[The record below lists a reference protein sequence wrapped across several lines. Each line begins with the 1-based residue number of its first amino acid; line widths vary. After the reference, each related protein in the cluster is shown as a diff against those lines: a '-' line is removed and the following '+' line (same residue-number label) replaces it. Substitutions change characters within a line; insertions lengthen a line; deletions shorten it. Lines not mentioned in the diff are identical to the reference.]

1 MPDPRGI
8 LSCSCLLLLAG
19 LFSGP
24 TEALSLRVGPS
35 AGQSG
40 SFCDFARIGDAI
52 AFLPAGDETHTIRVE
67 AIATDDPAD
76 AIGVFDRSV
85 HIVADLEAGSGCSA
99 EADPDERLLLE
110 IDGQFLDGTRTVT
123 VGFGGQLVLERVI
136 VASNRITGGVEV
148 SGGALTMID
157 SRVTANRTQDGRSG
171 GGILVEGGTLE
182 LSDSTVDFNQAA
194 GSGGGIFC
202 AFGRGSRARVVLR
215 DGTFINDNLAQSG
228 GGIYLFDR
236 CDVEIGEQVAM
247 SGNRAVAN
255 GGAIGMEPHPI
266 DGDNHSTLMLFG
278 KTVFSNNEA
287 ETDGGAIFWPEG
299 NRLEMDIAT
308 DTSLRFLNNRAGRD
322 GGAIRILGPGADLR
336 FSNVDFDS
344 NRAGGFGGAVAVDD
358 RNVSFRASCGSV
370 AIDDTPLEPVGSYC
384 AEFVGNNFQDH
395 FGQTRT
401 GKFGAHLFAREASV
415 LVDRYRFGFSHVTDG
430 DAPDGADGLAIFT
443 SSGDLLLQNV
453 LVENHSTDLGDAIDV
468 IDLAGDDSD
477 LLLFNSTLAGNDG
490 VPVHV
495 RGDASL
501 RAIGSIVAGNT
512 RGITVSGE
520 LIETC
525 SNLQI
530 GDAPAP
536 VDPGFVFD
544 FDRGGFRLAPSSPM
558 IDGGLGCDPA
568 LLPDFY
574 EPPVLDLDGARR
586 TLGVQD
592 PMAFDLGALEFFNEN
607 LEFVFNDGFE

>member
-1 MPDPRGI
+1 MPDPRES
-8 LSCSCLLLLAG
+8 LFFASLLLLAG
-19 LFSGP
+19 ISAGP
-24 TEALSLRVGPS
+24 AEALSLRVGPS

-40 SFCDFARIGDAI
+40 SFCDFASLGDAI

-67 AIATDDPAD
+67 TVATDDPAD

-85 HIVADLEAGSGCSA
+85 HIVADLAAGSGCSA
-99 EADPDERLLLE
+99 DAGPDERLLLE
-110 IDGQFLDGTRTVT
+110 IDGQFLGGARTVT
-123 VGFGGQLVLERVI
+123 VGLGGELVLERVT
-136 VASNRITGGVEV
+136 VASNRFTGGVEV
-148 SGGALTMID
+148 SGGSLKMID

-182 LSDSTVDFNQAA
+182 LIDTEVDFNQAA
-194 GSGGGIFC
+194 GTGGGVFC

-215 DGTFINDNLAQSG
+215 DGTFFHGNVANSG
-228 GGIYLFDR
+228 GAIYLFDR
-236 CDVEIGEQVAM
+236 CDLEMHGQVVM
-247 SGNRAVAN
+247 SGNSAAVN
-255 GGAIGMEPHPI
+255 GGAIALEPRAI
-266 DGDNHSTLMLFG
+266 DQDNHSTLILSG
-278 KTVFSNNEA
+278 ENVLRNNEA
-287 ETDGGAIFWPEG
+287 ETDGGALFWPEG
-299 NRLEMDIAT
+299 NRLEMDIAA

-336 FSNVDFDS
+336 FSNADFDS
-344 NRAGGFGGAVAVDD
+344 NRADGFGGAVAVDD
-358 RNVSFRASCGSV
+358 RNVSFQATCRSV
-370 AIDDTPLEPVGSYC
+370 ALDDTPLEPTDSYC
-384 AEFVGNNFQDH
+384 AGFAGNSFQDH

-401 GKFGAHLFAREASV
+401 GKFGAQLFAREASV
-415 LVDRYRFGFSHVTDG
+415 LVDRYRFGFTHVHEA
-430 DAPDGADGLAIFT
+430 DAPAGADGLAIFA

-453 LVENHSTDLGDAIDV
+453 LVENHSTDLGDAVDV

-501 RAIGSIVAGNT
+501 QSVGSIVAENT
-512 RGITVSGE
+512 RGITVSGN

-544 FDRGGFRLAPSSPM
+544 FDRGGFRLASASPM

-574 EPPVLDLDGARR
+574 ESPVLDLDGARR
-586 TLGVQD
+586 TLGSQD
-592 PMAFDLGALEFFNEN
+592 PRAFDLGAFELFNEN
-607 LEFVFNDGFE
+607 LEFVFIDGFE